1 VRYDDRARHRDQ
13 TQRARSGGATVA
25 RCVLAARARHSY
37 ARRRRGQA
45 VNGLEW
51 ASFLVTRRIEIE
63 RMLVVR
69 MGDSFPRASA
79 PEAEALR
86 RFRSFAGARLRR
98 AEAGAPALDGL
109 RVDTFATARLVD
121 AWCSVAEEVAGER
134 GYELRALLAPLRER
148 FRSALLGTESAHEAR
163 RAPQIARR
171 AVAGAIDRIA
181 DAFLAVDL
189 DDGSIADANPAAA
202 SLLRVTR
209 DELLGKPALR
219 HVAPDAQA
227 RWSAELEALAESAAP
242 RRFPSRLLDAR
253 GDAIGAEVQAT
264 RVSTRDR
271 VLAVLV
277 ARVS

>member
-1 VRYDDRARHRDQ
+1 
-13 TQRARSGGATVA
+13 
-25 RCVLAARARHSY
+25 
-37 ARRRRGQA
+37 

-163 RAPQIARR
+163 RAPRIARR
-171 AVAGAIDRIA
+171 AIAGAIDRIA

-202 SLLRVTR
+202 GLLRVPR
-209 DELLGKPALR
+209 EELLGKPALR
-219 HVAPDAQA
+219 HVAPAAQA

-242 RRFPSRLLDAR
+242 RRFPSCLVDAR

-264 RVSTRDR
+264 RVATRDR